1 MKGGVRDRTR
11 VQLRR
16 RRWAFR
22 KEGVGCLDS
31 MARARARDRDS
42 GLLVGGWCPDRLR
55 RLPGGEVVLDG
66 SLLPIITVARS

>member
-22 KEGVGCLDS
+22 KEEVGCLDS
-31 MARARARDRDS
+31 MARDRDS

-66 SLLPIITVARS
+66 SFLPIITVARS